1 MHCDELFD
9 HPERPVTHVF
19 IVIVTSVTLE
29 TKEPSRGFS
38 CCLLSF
44 HLVVL
49 FLSSFFLRLLPSL
62 CLASAKSRLVLPFW
76 YWLTR
81 VVPDRGP
88 LNVYS
93 SFSSGILCRAG
104 SMHLSAIR
112 LFVCPSLCLSM
123 GPQQQICCC
132 KFASAA
138 RPARD
143 ISQLLQTN
151 ADSVTLSA
159 HVGS

>member
-1 MHCDELFD
+1 M
-9 HPERPVTHVF
+9 THVF

-38 CCLLSF
+38 CCLLAF

-88 LNVYS
+88 LNMYS
-93 SFSSGILCRAG
+93 SFSSEQDLCICLP
-104 SMHLSAIR
+104 S
-112 LFVCPSLCLSM
+112 VC
-123 GPQQQICCC
+123 
-132 KFASAA
+132 
-138 RPARD
+138 
-143 ISQLLQTN
+143 
-151 ADSVTLSA
+151 LSA
-159 HVGS
+159 HLCVSAWAHSSKSAAASLLLGQEISVNCCRQMRAVSRCQLM